1 MVGWGRGSEIGK
13 DGGLAL
19 WWGGGGKRGEGVGN
33 REGRGL
39 SATVSILR
47 HLASS

>member
-1 MVGWGRGSEIGK
+1 MGEGVGNREGRRLSAMVG
-13 DGGLAL
+13 
-19 WWGGGGKRGEGVGN
+19 GGGGKRGEGVGN